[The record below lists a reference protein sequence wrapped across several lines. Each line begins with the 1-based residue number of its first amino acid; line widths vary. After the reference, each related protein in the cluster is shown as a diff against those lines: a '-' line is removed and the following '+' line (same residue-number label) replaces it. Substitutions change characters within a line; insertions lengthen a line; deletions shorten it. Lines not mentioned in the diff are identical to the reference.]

1 LTDPFIPNSP
11 AGRSPGGG
19 HTSLFAT
26 ALAQLERGAD
36 LIDLPNDL
44 RSILSQP
51 KNEIIVNFPVKMNDG
66 SYRVFR
72 GYRIQHSNL
81 LGPYKGGVRFH
92 PMVDLD
98 EVKALASWM
107 TWKSALCEIP
117 FGGAK
122 GGISF
127 DPSGLEA
134 DELERVV
141 RRFTHALGS
150 NIGPDHDIPA
160 PDLGSN
166 AQSMVWMM
174 DTYAN
179 STGAAERQNVKRVV
193 TGKTLET
200 GGSPG
205 RDKATGQG
213 VVFCLQ
219 HWADEVGF
227 DLSGASA
234 SIQGFGNVGGA
245 TGRILQVHGT
255 KVVAVADHG
264 GAITDEDGIDAFD
277 LTDWVH
283 QNGTVAGFPDA
294 MWIDPDDFW
303 SIQSDILVPAAL
315 ENQITV
321 DNVAQIQARVVVEA
335 ANGPTTL
342 EAETALT
349 QRGIDVLPDILVNAG
364 GVVVSYF
371 EWLQNRSAEQ
381 WDLDDVDHRL
391 RETLWRACD
400 AVVNLREELEVES
413 RRDAAYALALRRL
426 QVVYEQR
433 GIFP

>member
-1 LTDPFIPNSP
+1 MSDSQ
-11 AGRSPGGG
+11 
-19 HTSLFAT
+19 TSLFAT
-26 ALAQLERGAD
+26 ALDQFNRGAD
-36 LIDLPNDL
+36 LIDLSDDL

-51 KNEIIVNFPVKMNDG
+51 KNEIIVNFPVRLNDG
-66 SYRVFR
+66 TYRVFR

-107 TWKSALCEIP
+107 TWKSALCDIP

-127 DPSGLEA
+127 DPGGLEP

-141 RRFTHALGS
+141 RRFTHALGG

-179 STGAAERQNVKRVV
+179 STGVTERQNVKRIV

-205 RDKATGQG
+205 REKATGQG

-227 DLSGASA
+227 DLAGATV
-234 SIQGFGNVGGA
+234 SIQGFGNVGSA
-245 TGRILQVHGT
+245 AGRILQVHG
-255 KVVAVADHG
+255 VRMVAVADHG
-264 GAITDEDGIDAFD
+264 GAIADEDGIDAFE
-277 LTDWVH
+277 LTDWVREH
-283 QNGTVAGFPDA
+283 GSVAGFPRA
-294 MWIDPDDFW
+294 MWIDPDDYW
-303 SIQSDILVPAAL
+303 AVPTDLLLPAAL
-315 ENQITV
+315 ENQITIE
-321 DNVAQIQARVVVEA
+321 NVHQIQARVVVEA
-335 ANGPTTL
+335 ANGPTSL
-342 EAETALT
+342 EAEQVLAD
-349 QRGIDVLPDILVNAG
+349 RGIDVLPDILVNAG
-364 GVVVSYF
+364 GVIVSYF
-371 EWLQNRSAEQ
+371 EWLQNRSAQRWSLE
-381 WDLDDVDHRL
+381 DVDFKL
-391 RETLWRACD
+391 RDTLWQACD
-400 AVVNLREELEVES
+400 AVADLRAELEAPS
-413 RRDAAYALALRRL
+413 RRDAAYAVALRRL
-426 QVVYEQR
+426 QVVYQQR

>member
-1 LTDPFIPNSP
+1 MTDT
-11 AGRSPGGG
+11 G
-19 HTSLFAT
+19 TSLFAT
-26 ALAQLERGAD
+26 ALDQFNRGAD
-36 LIDLPNDL
+36 LIDLPDDL

-51 KNEIIVNFPVKMNDG
+51 KNEIIVNFPVRMNDG
-66 SYRVFR
+66 TYRVFR

-92 PMVDLD
+92 NMVDLD

-107 TWKSALCEIP
+107 TWKSALCDIP

-127 DPSGLEA
+127 DPTVLET

-179 STGAAERQNVKRVV
+179 STGATERQNVKRIV

-205 RDKATGQG
+205 REKATGQG

-227 DLSGASA
+227 DLVGATV
-234 SIQGFGNVGGA
+234 SIQGFGNVGSA
-245 TGRILQVHGT
+245 TGRILQVHGARL
-255 KVVAVADHG
+255 VAVQDHG
-264 GAITDEDGIDAFD
+264 GSITDEDGIDAFE
-277 LTDWVH
+277 LADWVREH
-283 QNGTVAGFPDA
+283 GSVAGFPSA
-294 MWIDPDDFW
+294 MWIDDEDFW
-303 SIQSDILVPAAL
+303 SVPADLLVPAAL
-315 ENQITV
+315 ENQVT
-321 DNVAQIQARVVVEA
+321 AEHAGRIQARVVVEA

-342 EAETALT
+342 EAEKILA

-364 GVVVSYF
+364 GVIVSYF
-371 EWLQNRSAEQ
+371 EWLQNRSAQ
-381 WDLDDVDHRL
+381 RWDLEDVDFKL
-391 RETLWRACD
+391 RETLWKACD
-400 AVVNLREELEVES
+400 AVVDIRKELEIQS
-413 RRDAAYALALRRL
+413 RRDAAYAVALRRL
-426 QVVYEQR
+426 QVVYKQR

>member
-1 LTDPFIPNSP
+1 MTN
-11 AGRSPGGG
+11 
-19 HTSLFAT
+19 TSLFAT
-26 ALAQLERGAD
+26 ALDQFNRGAD
-36 LIDLPNDL
+36 IIDLSDDL

-51 KNEIIVNFPVKMNDG
+51 KNEIIVNFPVRMNNG
-66 SYRVFR
+66 NYRVFR

-107 TWKSALCEIP
+107 TWKSALCDIP

-127 DPSGLEA
+127 DPTALET

-141 RRFTHALGS
+141 RRFTHALGT

-179 STGAAERQNVKRVV
+179 STGATERQNVKRIV

-205 RDKATGQG
+205 REKATGQG

-227 DLSGASA
+227 DLVGATV
-234 SIQGFGNVGGA
+234 SIQGFGNVGSA
-245 TGRILQVHGT
+245 TGRILQVHGARL
-255 KVVAVADHG
+255 VAVADHA
-264 GAITDEDGIDAFD
+264 GAITDEDGIDAFE
-277 LTDWVH
+277 LADWVREH
-283 QNGTVAGFPDA
+283 GSVSGFPNA
-294 MWIDPDDFW
+294 MWIDDEDFW
-303 SIQSDILVPAAL
+303 SVPADLLVPAAL
-315 ENQITV
+315 ENQITAE
-321 DNVAQIQARVVVEA
+321 NVGRIQARVIVEA

-342 EAETALT
+342 EAEKILK

-371 EWLQNRSAEQ
+371 EWLQNRSAQRWVLE
-381 WDLDDVDHRL
+381 DVDFKL
-391 RETLWRACD
+391 REILWKACD
-400 AVVNLREELEVES
+400 EVVDIRSKLGIES
-413 RRDAAYALALRRL
+413 RRDAAYAVALRRL
-426 QVVYEQR
+426 QVVYQQR

>member
-1 LTDPFIPNSP
+1 MTDTGN
-11 AGRSPGGG
+11 
-19 HTSLFAT
+19 SLFAT
-26 ALAQLERGAD
+26 ALDQFNRGAEI
-36 LIDLPNDL
+36 IDLPGDL

-51 KNEIIVNFPVKMNDG
+51 KNEIIVNFPVLMNDG

-98 EVKALASWM
+98 EVKALATWM
-107 TWKSALCEIP
+107 TWKSALCDIP

-127 DPSGLEA
+127 DPTALEA

-141 RRFTHALGS
+141 RRFTHALGT

-179 STGAAERQNVKRVV
+179 STGATERQNVKRIV

-205 RDKATGQG
+205 REKATGQG

-227 DLSGASA
+227 DLVGATV
-234 SIQGFGNVGGA
+234 SIQGFGNVGSA
-245 TGRILQVHGT
+245 TGRILQVHGARL
-255 KVVAVADHG
+255 VAVADHA
-264 GAITDEDGIDAFD
+264 GAITDEDGIDAFE
-277 LTDWVH
+277 LADWVREH
-283 QNGTVAGFPDA
+283 GSVAGFPKA
-294 MWIDPDDFW
+294 MWIDDEDFW
-303 SIQSDILVPAAL
+303 SVPADILVPAAL
-315 ENQITV
+315 ENQVTAA
-321 DNVAQIQARVVVEA
+321 NVGRIQARVVVEA

-342 EAETALT
+342 EAEKILE

-371 EWLQNRSAEQ
+371 EWLQNRSAQ
-381 WDLDDVDHRL
+381 RWDLEDVDFKL
-391 RETLWRACD
+391 REILWKACD
-400 AVVNLREELEVES
+400 EVVDIRSELEIAS
-413 RRDAAYALALRRL
+413 RRDAAYAVALRRL

>member
-1 LTDPFIPNSP
+1 MTDT
-11 AGRSPGGG
+11 G
-19 HTSLFAT
+19 TSLFAT
-26 ALAQLERGAD
+26 ALDQFNRGAD
-36 LIDLPNDL
+36 LIDLPDDL

-51 KNEIIVNFPVKMNDG
+51 KNEIIVNFPVRMNDG
-66 SYRVFR
+66 TYRVFR

-92 PMVDLD
+92 NMVDLD

-107 TWKSALCEIP
+107 TWKSALCDIP

-127 DPSGLEA
+127 DPTVLET

-179 STGAAERQNVKRVV
+179 STGATERQNVKRIV

-205 RDKATGQG
+205 REKATGQG

-227 DLSGASA
+227 DLVGATV
-234 SIQGFGNVGGA
+234 SIQGFGNVGSA
-245 TGRILQVHGT
+245 TGRILQVHGARL
-255 KVVAVADHG
+255 VAVADHG
-264 GAITDEDGIDAFD
+264 GSITDEDGIDAFE
-277 LTDWVH
+277 LADWVRKH
-283 QNGTVAGFPDA
+283 GSVAGFPSA
-294 MWIDPDDFW
+294 MWIDDEDFW
-303 SIQSDILVPAAL
+303 SVPTDLLVPAAL
-315 ENQITV
+315 ENQVT
-321 DNVAQIQARVVVEA
+321 AEHAGRIQARVVVEA

-342 EAETALT
+342 EAEKILA
-349 QRGIDVLPDILVNAG
+349 QRNIDVLPDILVNAG

-371 EWLQNRSAEQ
+371 EWLQNRSAQ
-381 WDLDDVDHRL
+381 RWDLEDVDFKL
-391 RETLWRACD
+391 RETLWKACD
-400 AVVNLREELEVES
+400 AVVDIRKELEIQS
-413 RRDAAYALALRRL
+413 RRDAAYAVALRRL
-426 QVVYEQR
+426 QVVYKQR

>member
-1 LTDPFIPNSP
+1 MTN
-11 AGRSPGGG
+11 
-19 HTSLFAT
+19 TSLFAT
-26 ALAQLERGAD
+26 ALAQFNRGAD
-36 LIDLPNDL
+36 IIDLSDDL

-51 KNEIIVNFPVKMNDG
+51 KNEIIVNFPVRMNNG
-66 SYRVFR
+66 TYRVFR

-107 TWKSALCEIP
+107 TWKSALCDIP

-127 DPSGLEA
+127 DPTALET

-141 RRFTHALGS
+141 RRFTHALGT

-179 STGAAERQNVKRVV
+179 STGATESQNVKRIV

-205 RDKATGQG
+205 REKATGQG

-227 DLSGASA
+227 DLSGATV
-234 SIQGFGNVGGA
+234 SIQGFGNVGSA
-245 TGRILQVHGT
+245 TGRILQVHGA
-255 KVVAVADHG
+255 KLVAVADHA
-264 GAITDEDGIDAFD
+264 GAITDEDGIDAFE
-277 LTDWVH
+277 LADWVREH
-283 QNGTVAGFPDA
+283 GSVSGFPNA
-294 MWIDPDDFW
+294 MWIDDEDFW
-303 SIQSDILVPAAL
+303 SVPADLLVPAAL
-315 ENQITV
+315 ENQITAE
-321 DNVAQIQARVVVEA
+321 NVGRIQARVIVEA

-342 EAETALT
+342 EAEKILK

-371 EWLQNRSAEQ
+371 EWLQNRSAQRWVLE
-381 WDLDDVDHRL
+381 DVDFKL
-391 RETLWRACD
+391 REILWKACD
-400 AVVNLREELEVES
+400 EVVDIRSELGIES
-413 RRDAAYALALRRL
+413 RRDAAYAVALRRL
-426 QVVYEQR
+426 RVVYQQR

>member
-1 LTDPFIPNSP
+1 MTDT
-11 AGRSPGGG
+11 G
-19 HTSLFAT
+19 TSLFAT
-26 ALAQLERGAD
+26 ALDQFNRGAD
-36 LIDLPNDL
+36 LIDLPDDL

-51 KNEIIVNFPVKMNDG
+51 KNEIIVNFPVRMNDG
-66 SYRVFR
+66 TYRVFR

-92 PMVDLD
+92 NMVDLD

-107 TWKSALCEIP
+107 TWKSALCDIP

-127 DPSGLEA
+127 DPTVLET

-179 STGAAERQNVKRVV
+179 STGATERQNVKRIV

-205 RDKATGQG
+205 REKATGQG

-227 DLSGASA
+227 DLVGATV
-234 SIQGFGNVGGA
+234 SIQGFGNVGSA
-245 TGRILQVHGT
+245 TGRILQVHGARL
-255 KVVAVADHG
+255 VAVQDHG
-264 GAITDEDGIDAFD
+264 GSITDEDGIDAFE
-277 LTDWVH
+277 LADWVREH
-283 QNGTVAGFPDA
+283 GSVAGFPSA
-294 MWIDPDDFW
+294 MWIDDEDFW
-303 SIQSDILVPAAL
+303 SVPTDLLVPAAL
-315 ENQITV
+315 ENQVT
-321 DNVAQIQARVVVEA
+321 AEHAGRIQARVVVEA

-342 EAETALT
+342 EAEKILA
-349 QRGIDVLPDILVNAG
+349 QRNIDVLPDILVNAG

-371 EWLQNRSAEQ
+371 EWLQNRSAQ
-381 WDLDDVDHRL
+381 RWDLEDVDFKL
-391 RETLWRACD
+391 REILWKACD
-400 AVVNLREELEVES
+400 AVVDIRKELEIQS
-413 RRDAAYALALRRL
+413 RRDAAYAVALRRL
-426 QVVYEQR
+426 QVVYKQR

>member
-1 LTDPFIPNSP
+1 MTDT
-11 AGRSPGGG
+11 G
-19 HTSLFAT
+19 TSLFAT
-26 ALAQLERGAD
+26 ALDQFNRGAD
-36 LIDLPNDL
+36 LIDLPDDL

-51 KNEIIVNFPVKMNDG
+51 KNEIIVNFPVRMNDG
-66 SYRVFR
+66 TYRVFR

-92 PMVDLD
+92 NMVDLD

-107 TWKSALCEIP
+107 TWKSALCDIP

-127 DPSGLEA
+127 DPTVLET

-179 STGAAERQNVKRVV
+179 STGATERQNVKRIV

-205 RDKATGQG
+205 REKATGQG

-227 DLSGASA
+227 DLVGATV
-234 SIQGFGNVGGA
+234 SIQGFGNVGSA
-245 TGRILQVHGT
+245 TGRILQVHGARL
-255 KVVAVADHG
+255 VAVADHG
-264 GAITDEDGIDAFD
+264 GSITDEDGIDAFE
-277 LTDWVH
+277 LADWVREH
-283 QNGTVAGFPDA
+283 GSVAGFPSA
-294 MWIDPDDFW
+294 MWIDDEDFW
-303 SIQSDILVPAAL
+303 SVPTDLLVPAAL
-315 ENQITV
+315 ENQVT
-321 DNVAQIQARVVVEA
+321 AEHAGRIQARVVVEA

-342 EAETALT
+342 EAEKILA
-349 QRGIDVLPDILVNAG
+349 QRNIDVLPDILVNAG

-371 EWLQNRSAEQ
+371 EWLQNRSAER
-381 WDLDDVDHRL
+381 WDLEDVDFKL
-391 RETLWRACD
+391 RETLWKACD
-400 AVVNLREELEVES
+400 AVVDIRKELEIQS
-413 RRDAAYALALRRL
+413 RRDAAYAVALRRL
-426 QVVYEQR
+426 QVVYKQR

>member
-1 LTDPFIPNSP
+1 MTDT
-11 AGRSPGGG
+11 G
-19 HTSLFAT
+19 TSLFAT
-26 ALAQLERGAD
+26 ALDQFNRGAD
-36 LIDLPNDL
+36 LIDLPDDL

-51 KNEIIVNFPVKMNDG
+51 KNEIIVNFPVRMNDG
-66 SYRVFR
+66 TYRVFR

-92 PMVDLD
+92 NMVDLD

-107 TWKSALCEIP
+107 TWKSALCDIP

-127 DPSGLEA
+127 DPTVLET

-179 STGAAERQNVKRVV
+179 STGATERQNVKRIV

-205 RDKATGQG
+205 REKATGQG

-227 DLSGASA
+227 DLVGATV
-234 SIQGFGNVGGA
+234 SIQGFGNVGSA
-245 TGRILQVHGT
+245 TGRILQVHGA
-255 KVVAVADHG
+255 KLVAVQDHG
-264 GAITDEDGIDAFD
+264 GSITDEDGIDAFE
-277 LTDWVH
+277 LADWVREH
-283 QNGTVAGFPDA
+283 SSVAGFPSA
-294 MWIDPDDFW
+294 MWIDDEDFW
-303 SIQSDILVPAAL
+303 SVPADLLVPAAL
-315 ENQITV
+315 ENQVT
-321 DNVAQIQARVVVEA
+321 AEHAGRIQARVVVEA

-342 EAETALT
+342 EAEKILA

-364 GVVVSYF
+364 GVIVSYF
-371 EWLQNRSAEQ
+371 EWLQNRSAQ
-381 WDLDDVDHRL
+381 RWDLEDVDFKL
-391 RETLWRACD
+391 RETLWKACD
-400 AVVNLREELEVES
+400 AVVDIRKELEIQS
-413 RRDAAYALALRRL
+413 RRDAAYAVALRRL
-426 QVVYEQR
+426 QVVYKQR

>member
-1 LTDPFIPNSP
+1 MTN
-11 AGRSPGGG
+11 
-19 HTSLFAT
+19 TSLFAT
-26 ALAQLERGAD
+26 ALDQFNRGAD
-36 LIDLPNDL
+36 IIDLSDDL

-51 KNEIIVNFPVKMNDG
+51 KNEIIVNFPVRMNNG
-66 SYRVFR
+66 TYRVFR

-107 TWKSALCEIP
+107 TWKSALCDIP

-127 DPSGLEA
+127 DPTALET

-141 RRFTHALGS
+141 RRFTHALGT

-179 STGAAERQNVKRVV
+179 STGATESQNVKRIV

-205 RDKATGQG
+205 REKATGQG

-227 DLSGASA
+227 DLSGATV
-234 SIQGFGNVGGA
+234 SIQGFGNVGSA
-245 TGRILQVHGT
+245 TGRILQVHGA
-255 KVVAVADHG
+255 KLVAVADHA
-264 GAITDEDGIDAFD
+264 GAITDEDGIDAFE
-277 LTDWVH
+277 LADWVREH
-283 QNGTVAGFPDA
+283 GSVSGFPNA
-294 MWIDPDDFW
+294 MWIDDEDFW
-303 SIQSDILVPAAL
+303 SVPADLLVPAAL
-315 ENQITV
+315 ENQITAE
-321 DNVAQIQARVVVEA
+321 NVGRIQARVIVEA

-342 EAETALT
+342 EAEKILK

-371 EWLQNRSAEQ
+371 EWLQNRSAQRWVLE
-381 WDLDDVDHRL
+381 DVDFKL
-391 RETLWRACD
+391 REILWKACD
-400 AVVNLREELEVES
+400 EVVDIRSELGIES
-413 RRDAAYALALRRL
+413 RRDAAYAVALRRL
-426 QVVYEQR
+426 RVVYQQR

>member
-1 LTDPFIPNSP
+1 MTDT
-11 AGRSPGGG
+11 G
-19 HTSLFAT
+19 TSLFAT
-26 ALAQLERGAD
+26 ALDQFNRGAD
-36 LIDLPNDL
+36 LIDLPDDL

-51 KNEIIVNFPVKMNDG
+51 KNEIIVNFPVRMNDG
-66 SYRVFR
+66 TYRVFR

-92 PMVDLD
+92 NMVDLD

-107 TWKSALCEIP
+107 TWKSALCDIP

-127 DPSGLEA
+127 DPTVLET

-179 STGAAERQNVKRVV
+179 STGATERQNVKRIV

-205 RDKATGQG
+205 REKATGQG

-227 DLSGASA
+227 DLVGATV
-234 SIQGFGNVGGA
+234 SIQGFGNVGSA
-245 TGRILQVHGT
+245 TGRILQVHGARL
-255 KVVAVADHG
+255 VAVADHG
-264 GAITDEDGIDAFD
+264 GSITDEDGIDAFE
-277 LTDWVH
+277 LADWVREH
-283 QNGTVAGFPDA
+283 GSVAGFPSA
-294 MWIDPDDFW
+294 MWIDDEDFW
-303 SIQSDILVPAAL
+303 SVPTDLLVPAAL
-315 ENQITV
+315 ENQVT
-321 DNVAQIQARVVVEA
+321 AEHAGRIQARVVVEA

-342 EAETALT
+342 EAEKILA
-349 QRGIDVLPDILVNAG
+349 QRNIDVLPDILVNAG

-371 EWLQNRSAEQ
+371 EWLQNRSAQ
-381 WDLDDVDHRL
+381 RWDLEDVDFKL
-391 RETLWRACD
+391 REILWKACD
-400 AVVNLREELEVES
+400 AVVDIRKELEIQS
-413 RRDAAYALALRRL
+413 RRDAAYAVALRRL
-426 QVVYEQR
+426 QVVYKQR

>member
-1 LTDPFIPNSP
+1 MTDTGN
-11 AGRSPGGG
+11 
-19 HTSLFAT
+19 SLFAT
-26 ALAQLERGAD
+26 ALDQLNRGAEI
-36 LIDLPNDL
+36 IDLPGDL

-51 KNEIIVNFPVKMNDG
+51 KNEIIVNFPVLMNDG

-98 EVKALASWM
+98 EVKALATWM
-107 TWKSALCEIP
+107 TWKSALCDIP

-127 DPSGLEA
+127 DPTALEA

-141 RRFTHALGS
+141 RRFTHALGT

-179 STGAAERQNVKRVV
+179 STGATERQNVKRIV

-205 RDKATGQG
+205 REKATGQG

-227 DLSGASA
+227 DLVGATV
-234 SIQGFGNVGGA
+234 SIQGFGNVGSA
-245 TGRILQVHGT
+245 TGRILQVHGARL
-255 KVVAVADHG
+255 VAVADHA
-264 GAITDEDGIDAFD
+264 GAITDEDGIDAFE
-277 LTDWVH
+277 LADWVRKH
-283 QNGTVAGFPDA
+283 GSVAGFPKA
-294 MWIDPDDFW
+294 MWIDDEDFW
-303 SIQSDILVPAAL
+303 SVPADILVPAAL
-315 ENQITV
+315 ENQLTAA
-321 DNVAQIQARVVVEA
+321 NVGRIQARVVVEA

-342 EAETALT
+342 EAEKILE

-371 EWLQNRSAEQ
+371 EWLQNRSAQ
-381 WDLDDVDHRL
+381 RWDLEDVDFKL
-391 RETLWRACD
+391 REILWKACD
-400 AVVNLREELEVES
+400 EVVDIRSELEIAS
-413 RRDAAYALALRRL
+413 RRDAAYAVALRRL

>member
-1 LTDPFIPNSP
+1 MTDS
-11 AGRSPGGG
+11 
-19 HTSLFAT
+19 TSLFAT
-26 ALAQLERGAD
+26 ALAQFKRGAD
-36 LIDLPNDL
+36 LIDLPDDL

-51 KNEIIVNFPVKMNDG
+51 KNEVIVNFPVRMNDG

-92 PMVDLD
+92 SLVDLD

-127 DPSGLEA
+127 DPNTLEA

-141 RRFTHALGS
+141 RRFTHALGG

-179 STGAAERQNVKRVV
+179 STGTTERQNVKRIV

-205 RDKATGQG
+205 REKATGQG

-227 DLSGASA
+227 DLAGATA
-234 SIQGFGNVGGA
+234 SLQGFGNVGSA
-245 TGRILQVHGT
+245 AGRILQVHGAR
-255 KVVAVADHG
+255 VVAVADHG
-264 GAITDEDGIDAFD
+264 GAIADEDGIDAFE
-277 LTDWVH
+277 LTDWVREH
-283 QNGTVAGFPDA
+283 GSVAGFPRA
-294 MWIDPDDFW
+294 MWIDPDDYW
-303 SIQSDILVPAAL
+303 AVPADLLLPAAL

-321 DNVAQIQARVVVEA
+321 ENVHQIQARVVVEA
-335 ANGPTTL
+335 ANGPTSL
-342 EAETALT
+342 EAEQVLAD
-349 QRGIDVLPDILVNAG
+349 RGIDVLPDILVNAG
-364 GVVVSYF
+364 GVIVSYF
-371 EWLQNRSAEQ
+371 EWLQNRSAQRWSLE
-381 WDLDDVDHRL
+381 DVDFKL
-391 RETLWRACD
+391 RDTLWQACD
-400 AVVNLREELEVES
+400 SVADLRAELEVPS
-413 RRDAAYALALRRL
+413 RRDAAYAVALRRL
-426 QVVYEQR
+426 QVVYQQR

>member
-1 LTDPFIPNSP
+1 MTD
-11 AGRSPGGG
+11 AG
-19 HTSLFAT
+19 TSLFAT
-26 ALAQLERGAD
+26 ALDQFNRGAD
-36 LIDLPNDL
+36 LIDLPDDL

-51 KNEIIVNFPVKMNDG
+51 KNEIIVNFPVRMNDG
-66 SYRVFR
+66 TYRVFR

-92 PMVDLD
+92 NMVDLD

-107 TWKSALCEIP
+107 TWKSALCDIP

-127 DPSGLEA
+127 DPTVLET

-179 STGAAERQNVKRVV
+179 STGATERQNVKRIV

-205 RDKATGQG
+205 REKATGQG

-227 DLSGASA
+227 DLVGATV
-234 SIQGFGNVGGA
+234 SIQGFGNVGSA
-245 TGRILQVHGT
+245 TGRILQVHGARL
-255 KVVAVADHG
+255 VAVQDHG
-264 GAITDEDGIDAFD
+264 GSITDEDGIDAFE
-277 LTDWVH
+277 LADWVREH
-283 QNGTVAGFPDA
+283 GSVAGFPSA
-294 MWIDPDDFW
+294 MWIDDEDFW
-303 SIQSDILVPAAL
+303 SVPADLLVPAAL
-315 ENQITV
+315 ENQVT
-321 DNVAQIQARVVVEA
+321 AEHAGRIQARVVVEA

-342 EAETALT
+342 EAEKILA

-371 EWLQNRSAEQ
+371 EWLQNRSAQ
-381 WDLDDVDHRL
+381 RWDLEDVDFKL
-391 RETLWRACD
+391 RETLWKACD
-400 AVVNLREELEVES
+400 AVVDIRKELEIQS
-413 RRDAAYALALRRL
+413 RRDAAYAVALRRL
-426 QVVYEQR
+426 QVVYKQR

>member
-1 LTDPFIPNSP
+1 MTDT
-11 AGRSPGGG
+11 G
-19 HTSLFAT
+19 TSLFAT
-26 ALAQLERGAD
+26 ALDQFNRGAD
-36 LIDLPNDL
+36 LIDLPDDL

-51 KNEIIVNFPVKMNDG
+51 KNEIIVNFPVRMNDG
-66 SYRVFR
+66 TYRVFR

-92 PMVDLD
+92 NMVDLD

-107 TWKSALCEIP
+107 TWKSALCDIP

-127 DPSGLEA
+127 DPTVLET

-179 STGAAERQNVKRVV
+179 STGSTERQNVKRIV

-205 RDKATGQG
+205 REKATGQG

-227 DLSGASA
+227 DLVGATV
-234 SIQGFGNVGGA
+234 SIQGFGNVGSA
-245 TGRILQVHGT
+245 TGRILQVHGARL
-255 KVVAVADHG
+255 VAVADHG
-264 GAITDEDGIDAFD
+264 GSITDEDGIDAFE
-277 LTDWVH
+277 LADWVREH
-283 QNGTVAGFPDA
+283 GSVAGFPSA
-294 MWIDPDDFW
+294 MWIDDEDFW
-303 SIQSDILVPAAL
+303 SVPADLLVPAAL
-315 ENQITV
+315 ENQVT
-321 DNVAQIQARVVVEA
+321 AEHAGRIQARVVVEA

-342 EAETALT
+342 EAEKILA

-371 EWLQNRSAEQ
+371 EWLQNRSAER
-381 WDLDDVDHRL
+381 WDLEDVDFKL
-391 RETLWRACD
+391 RETLWKACD
-400 AVVNLREELEVES
+400 AVVDIRKELEIQS
-413 RRDAAYALALRRL
+413 RRDAAYAVALRRL
-426 QVVYEQR
+426 QVVYKQR

>member
-1 LTDPFIPNSP
+1 MTDT
-11 AGRSPGGG
+11 G
-19 HTSLFAT
+19 TSLFAT
-26 ALAQLERGAD
+26 ALDQFNRGAD
-36 LIDLPNDL
+36 LIDLPDDL

-51 KNEIIVNFPVKMNDG
+51 KNEIIVNFPVRMNDG
-66 SYRVFR
+66 TYRVFR

-92 PMVDLD
+92 NMVDLD

-107 TWKSALCEIP
+107 TWKSALCDIP

-127 DPSGLEA
+127 DPTVLET

-179 STGAAERQNVKRVV
+179 STGATERQNVKRIV

-205 RDKATGQG
+205 REKATGRG

-227 DLSGASA
+227 DLVGATV
-234 SIQGFGNVGGA
+234 SIQGFGNVGSA
-245 TGRILQVHGT
+245 TGRILQVHGARL
-255 KVVAVADHG
+255 VAVADHG
-264 GAITDEDGIDAFD
+264 GSITDEDGIDAFE
-277 LTDWVH
+277 LADWVREH
-283 QNGTVAGFPDA
+283 GSVAGFPSA
-294 MWIDPDDFW
+294 MWIDDEDFW
-303 SIQSDILVPAAL
+303 SVPADLLVPAAL
-315 ENQITV
+315 ENQVT
-321 DNVAQIQARVVVEA
+321 AEHAGRIQARVVVEA

-342 EAETALT
+342 EAEKILA

-364 GVVVSYF
+364 GVIVSYF
-371 EWLQNRSAEQ
+371 EWLQNRSAQ
-381 WDLDDVDHRL
+381 RWDLEDVDFKL
-391 RETLWRACD
+391 RETLWKACD
-400 AVVNLREELEVES
+400 AVVDIRKELEIQS
-413 RRDAAYALALRRL
+413 RRDAAYAVALRRL
-426 QVVYEQR
+426 QVVYKQR

>member
-1 LTDPFIPNSP
+1 MTDT
-11 AGRSPGGG
+11 G
-19 HTSLFAT
+19 TSLFAT
-26 ALAQLERGAD
+26 ALDQFNRGAD
-36 LIDLPNDL
+36 LIDLPDDL

-51 KNEIIVNFPVKMNDG
+51 KNEIIVNFPVRMNDG
-66 SYRVFR
+66 TYRVFR

-92 PMVDLD
+92 NMVDLD

-107 TWKSALCEIP
+107 TWKSALCDIP

-127 DPSGLEA
+127 DPTVLET

-179 STGAAERQNVKRVV
+179 STGATERQNVKRIV

-205 RDKATGQG
+205 REKATGQG

-227 DLSGASA
+227 DLVGATV
-234 SIQGFGNVGGA
+234 SIQGFGNVGSA
-245 TGRILQVHGT
+245 TGRILQVHGARL
-255 KVVAVADHG
+255 VAVADHG
-264 GAITDEDGIDAFD
+264 GSITDEDGIDAFE
-277 LTDWVH
+277 LADWVREH
-283 QNGTVAGFPDA
+283 GSVAGFPSA
-294 MWIDPDDFW
+294 MWIDDEDFW
-303 SIQSDILVPAAL
+303 SVPADLLVPAAL
-315 ENQITV
+315 ENQVT
-321 DNVAQIQARVVVEA
+321 AEHAGRIQARVVVEA

-342 EAETALT
+342 EAEKILA

-371 EWLQNRSAEQ
+371 EWLQNRSAER
-381 WDLDDVDHRL
+381 WDLEDVDFKL
-391 RETLWRACD
+391 RETLWKACD
-400 AVVNLREELEVES
+400 AVVDIRKELEIQS
-413 RRDAAYALALRRL
+413 RRDAAYAVALRRL
-426 QVVYEQR
+426 QVVYKQR

>member
-1 LTDPFIPNSP
+1 MTN
-11 AGRSPGGG
+11 
-19 HTSLFAT
+19 TSLFAT
-26 ALAQLERGAD
+26 ALDQFNRGAD
-36 LIDLPNDL
+36 IIDLSDDL

-51 KNEIIVNFPVKMNDG
+51 KNEIIVNFPVRMNNG
-66 SYRVFR
+66 TYRVFR

-107 TWKSALCEIP
+107 TWKSALCDIP

-127 DPSGLEA
+127 DPTALET
-134 DELERVV
+134 DELERVI
-141 RRFTHALGS
+141 RRFTHALGT

-179 STGAAERQNVKRVV
+179 STGATESQNVKRIV

-205 RDKATGQG
+205 REKATGQG

-227 DLSGASA
+227 DLSGATV
-234 SIQGFGNVGGA
+234 SIQGFGNVGSA
-245 TGRILQVHGT
+245 TGRILQVHGA
-255 KVVAVADHG
+255 KLVAVADHA
-264 GAITDEDGIDAFD
+264 GAITDEDGIDAFE
-277 LTDWVH
+277 LADWVREH
-283 QNGTVAGFPDA
+283 GSVSGFPNA
-294 MWIDPDDFW
+294 MWIDDEDFW
-303 SIQSDILVPAAL
+303 SVPADLLVPAAL
-315 ENQITV
+315 ENQITAE
-321 DNVAQIQARVVVEA
+321 NVGRIQARVIVEA

-342 EAETALT
+342 EAEKILK

-371 EWLQNRSAEQ
+371 EWLQNRSAQRWVLE
-381 WDLDDVDHRL
+381 DVDFKL
-391 RETLWRACD
+391 REILWKACD
-400 AVVNLREELEVES
+400 EVVNIRSELGIES
-413 RRDAAYALALRRL
+413 RRDAAYAVALRRL
-426 QVVYEQR
+426 QVVYQQR

>member
-1 LTDPFIPNSP
+1 MTN
-11 AGRSPGGG
+11 
-19 HTSLFAT
+19 TSLFAT
-26 ALAQLERGAD
+26 ALDQFNRGAD
-36 LIDLPNDL
+36 IIDLSDDL

-51 KNEIIVNFPVKMNDG
+51 KNEIIVNFPVRMNNG
-66 SYRVFR
+66 NYRVFR

-107 TWKSALCEIP
+107 TWKSALCDIP

-127 DPSGLEA
+127 DPTALET

-141 RRFTHALGS
+141 RRFTHALGT

-179 STGAAERQNVKRVV
+179 STGATESQNVKRIV

-205 RDKATGQG
+205 REKATGQG

-227 DLSGASA
+227 DLSGATV
-234 SIQGFGNVGGA
+234 SIQGFGNVGSA
-245 TGRILQVHGT
+245 TGRILQVHGA
-255 KVVAVADHG
+255 KLVAVADHA
-264 GAITDEDGIDAFD
+264 GAITDEDGIDAFE
-277 LTDWVH
+277 LADWVREH
-283 QNGTVAGFPDA
+283 GSVSGFPNA
-294 MWIDPDDFW
+294 MWIDDEDFW
-303 SIQSDILVPAAL
+303 SVPADLLVPAAL
-315 ENQITV
+315 ENQITAE
-321 DNVAQIQARVVVEA
+321 NVGRIQARVIVEA

-342 EAETALT
+342 EAEKILK

-371 EWLQNRSAEQ
+371 EWLQNRSAQRWVLE
-381 WDLDDVDHRL
+381 DVDFKL
-391 RETLWRACD
+391 REILWKACD
-400 AVVNLREELEVES
+400 EVVDIRSELGIES
-413 RRDAAYALALRRL
+413 RRDAAYAVALRRL

>member
-1 LTDPFIPNSP
+1 MTN
-11 AGRSPGGG
+11 
-19 HTSLFAT
+19 TSLFAT
-26 ALAQLERGAD
+26 ALDQFNRGAD
-36 LIDLPNDL
+36 IIDLSDDL

-51 KNEIIVNFPVKMNDG
+51 KNEIIVNFPVRMNNG
-66 SYRVFR
+66 TYRVFR

-107 TWKSALCEIP
+107 TWKSALCDIP

-127 DPSGLEA
+127 DPTALET

-141 RRFTHALGS
+141 RRFTHALGT

-179 STGAAERQNVKRVV
+179 STGATESQNVKRIV

-205 RDKATGQG
+205 REKATGQG

-227 DLSGASA
+227 DLSGATV
-234 SIQGFGNVGGA
+234 SIQGFGNVGSA
-245 TGRILQVHGT
+245 TGRILQVHGA
-255 KVVAVADHG
+255 KLVAVADHA
-264 GAITDEDGIDAFD
+264 GAITDEDGIDAFE
-277 LTDWVH
+277 LADWVREH
-283 QNGTVAGFPDA
+283 GSVSGFPNA
-294 MWIDPDDFW
+294 MWIDDEDFW
-303 SIQSDILVPAAL
+303 SVPADLLVPAAL
-315 ENQITV
+315 ENQITAE
-321 DNVAQIQARVVVEA
+321 NVGRIQARVIVEA

-342 EAETALT
+342 EAEKILK

-371 EWLQNRSAEQ
+371 EWLQNRSAQRWVLE
-381 WDLDDVDHRL
+381 DVDFKL
-391 RETLWRACD
+391 REILWKACD
-400 AVVNLREELEVES
+400 EVVDIRSELGIES
-413 RRDAAYALALRRL
+413 RRDAAYAVALRRL
-426 QVVYEQR
+426 QVVYQQR

>member
-1 LTDPFIPNSP
+1 MTDT
-11 AGRSPGGG
+11 G
-19 HTSLFAT
+19 TSLFAT
-26 ALAQLERGAD
+26 ALDQFNRGAD
-36 LIDLPNDL
+36 LIDLPDDL

-51 KNEIIVNFPVKMNDG
+51 KNEIIVNFPVRMNDG
-66 SYRVFR
+66 TYRVFR

-92 PMVDLD
+92 NMVDLD

-107 TWKSALCEIP
+107 TWKSALCDIP

-127 DPSGLEA
+127 DPTVLET

-179 STGAAERQNVKRVV
+179 STGATERQNVKRIV

-205 RDKATGQG
+205 REKATGQG

-227 DLSGASA
+227 DLVGATV
-234 SIQGFGNVGGA
+234 SIQGFGNVGSA
-245 TGRILQVHGT
+245 TGRILQVHGARL
-255 KVVAVADHG
+255 VAVADHG
-264 GAITDEDGIDAFD
+264 GSITDEDGIDAFE
-277 LTDWVH
+277 LADWVRKH
-283 QNGTVAGFPDA
+283 GSVAGFPSA
-294 MWIDPDDFW
+294 MWIDDEDFW
-303 SIQSDILVPAAL
+303 SVPTDLLVPAAL
-315 ENQITV
+315 ENQVT
-321 DNVAQIQARVVVEA
+321 AEHAGRIQARVVVEA

-342 EAETALT
+342 EAEKVLE

-371 EWLQNRSAEQ
+371 EWLQNRSAER
-381 WDLDDVDHRL
+381 WDLEDVDFKL
-391 RETLWRACD
+391 REILWKACD
-400 AVVNLREELEVES
+400 AVVDIRKELEIQS
-413 RRDAAYALALRRL
+413 RRDAAYAVALRRL
-426 QVVYEQR
+426 QVVYKQR

>member
-1 LTDPFIPNSP
+1 MTDT
-11 AGRSPGGG
+11 G
-19 HTSLFAT
+19 TSLFAT
-26 ALAQLERGAD
+26 ALDQFNRGAD
-36 LIDLPNDL
+36 LIDLPDDL

-51 KNEIIVNFPVKMNDG
+51 KNEIIVNFPVRMNDG
-66 SYRVFR
+66 TYRVFR

-92 PMVDLD
+92 NMVDLD

-107 TWKSALCEIP
+107 TWKSALCDIP

-127 DPSGLEA
+127 DPTVLET

-179 STGAAERQNVKRVV
+179 STGATERQNVKRIV

-205 RDKATGQG
+205 REKATGQG

-227 DLSGASA
+227 DLVGATV
-234 SIQGFGNVGGA
+234 SIQGFGNVGSA
-245 TGRILQVHGT
+245 TGRILQVHGARL
-255 KVVAVADHG
+255 VAVADHG
-264 GAITDEDGIDAFD
+264 GSITDEDGIDAFE
-277 LTDWVH
+277 LADWVREH
-283 QNGTVAGFPDA
+283 GSVAGFPSA
-294 MWIDPDDFW
+294 MWIDDEDFW
-303 SIQSDILVPAAL
+303 SVPADLLVPAAL
-315 ENQITV
+315 ENQVT
-321 DNVAQIQARVVVEA
+321 AEHAGRIQARVVVEA

-342 EAETALT
+342 EAEKILA

-371 EWLQNRSAEQ
+371 EWLQNRSALR
-381 WDLDDVDHRL
+381 WDLEDVDFKL
-391 RETLWRACD
+391 RETLWKACD
-400 AVVNLREELEVES
+400 AVVDIRKELEIQS
-413 RRDAAYALALRRL
+413 RRDAAYAVALRRL
-426 QVVYEQR
+426 QVVYKQR

>member
-1 LTDPFIPNSP
+1 MTDTGN
-11 AGRSPGGG
+11 
-19 HTSLFAT
+19 SLFAT
-26 ALAQLERGAD
+26 ALDQFNRGAEI
-36 LIDLPNDL
+36 IDLPDDL

-51 KNEIIVNFPVKMNDG
+51 KNEIIVNFPVLMNDG

-98 EVKALASWM
+98 EVKALATWM
-107 TWKSALCEIP
+107 TWKSALCDIP

-127 DPSGLEA
+127 DPTALEV

-141 RRFTHALGS
+141 RRFTHALGT

-179 STGAAERQNVKRVV
+179 STGATERQNVKRIV

-205 RDKATGQG
+205 REKATGQG

-227 DLSGASA
+227 DLVGATV
-234 SIQGFGNVGGA
+234 SIQGFGNVGSA
-245 TGRILQVHGT
+245 TGRILQVHGARL
-255 KVVAVADHG
+255 VAVADHA
-264 GAITDEDGIDAFD
+264 GAITDEDGIDAFE
-277 LTDWVH
+277 LADWVREH
-283 QNGTVAGFPDA
+283 GSVAGFPKA
-294 MWIDPDDFW
+294 MWIDDEDFW
-303 SIQSDILVPAAL
+303 SVPADILVPAAL
-315 ENQITV
+315 ENQLTAA
-321 DNVAQIQARVVVEA
+321 NVGRIQARVVVEA

-342 EAETALT
+342 EAEKVLE

-371 EWLQNRSAEQ
+371 EWLQNRSAQ
-381 WDLDDVDHRL
+381 RWDLEDVDFKL
-391 RETLWRACD
+391 REILWKACD
-400 AVVNLREELEVES
+400 EVVDIRSELEIAS
-413 RRDAAYALALRRL
+413 RRDAAYAVALRRL

>member
-1 LTDPFIPNSP
+1 MPEDHQ
-11 AGRSPGGG
+11 G
-19 HTSLFAT
+19 LFTT
-26 ALAQLERGAD
+26 ALAQFERGAD
-36 LIDLPNDL
+36 LIDLPRDL

-51 KNEIIVNFPVKMNDG
+51 KNEIIVNFPVRMNDG
-66 SYRVFR
+66 TYRVFR

-92 PMVDLD
+92 NMVDLD

-107 TWKSALCEIP
+107 TWKSALCDIP

-127 DPSGLEA
+127 DPTVLET

-179 STGAAERQNVKRVV
+179 STGATERQNVKRIV

-205 RDKATGQG
+205 REKATGQG

-219 HWADEVGF
+219 HWADEVSF
-227 DLSGASA
+227 DLVGATV
-234 SIQGFGNVGGA
+234 SIQGFGNVGSA
-245 TGRILQVHGT
+245 TGRILQVHGARL
-255 KVVAVADHG
+255 VAVADHG
-264 GAITDEDGIDAFD
+264 GSITDEDGIDAFE
-277 LTDWVH
+277 LADWVREH
-283 QNGTVAGFPDA
+283 GSVAGFPSA
-294 MWIDPDDFW
+294 MWIDDEDFW
-303 SIQSDILVPAAL
+303 SVPADLLVPAAL
-315 ENQITV
+315 ENQVT
-321 DNVAQIQARVVVEA
+321 AEHAGRIQARVVVEA

-342 EAETALT
+342 EAEKILA

-371 EWLQNRSAEQ
+371 EWLQNRSAQ
-381 WDLDDVDHRL
+381 RWDLEDVDFKL
-391 RETLWRACD
+391 RETLWKACD
-400 AVVNLREELEVES
+400 AVVDIRKELEIQS
-413 RRDAAYALALRRL
+413 RRDAAYAVALRRL
-426 QVVYEQR
+426 QVVYKQR

>member
-1 LTDPFIPNSP
+1 MTDS
-11 AGRSPGGG
+11 
-19 HTSLFAT
+19 TSLFAT
-26 ALAQLERGAD
+26 ALAQFERGAD
-36 LIDLPNDL
+36 LIDLPDDL

-51 KNEIIVNFPVKMNDG
+51 KNEVIVNFPVRMNDG

-92 PMVDLD
+92 SLVDLD

-127 DPSGLEA
+127 DPNTLEA

-141 RRFTHALGS
+141 RRFTHALGG

-179 STGAAERQNVKRVV
+179 STGTTERQNVKRIV

-205 RDKATGQG
+205 REKATGQG

-227 DLSGASA
+227 DLVGATA
-234 SIQGFGNVGGA
+234 SLQGFGNVGSA
-245 TGRILQVHGT
+245 AGRILQVHGAR
-255 KVVAVADHG
+255 VVAVADHG
-264 GAITDEDGIDAFD
+264 GAIADEDGIDAFE
-277 LTDWVH
+277 LTDWVREH
-283 QNGTVAGFPDA
+283 GSVAGFPRA
-294 MWIDPDDFW
+294 MWIDPDDYW
-303 SIQSDILVPAAL
+303 AVPADLLLPAAL

-321 DNVAQIQARVVVEA
+321 ENVHQIQARVVVEA
-335 ANGPTTL
+335 ANGPTSL
-342 EAETALT
+342 EAEQVLAD
-349 QRGIDVLPDILVNAG
+349 RGIDVLPDILVNAG
-364 GVVVSYF
+364 GVIVSYF
-371 EWLQNRSAEQ
+371 EWLQNRSAQRWSLE
-381 WDLDDVDHRL
+381 DVDFKL
-391 RETLWRACD
+391 RDTLWQACD
-400 AVVNLREELEVES
+400 SVADLRAELEVPS
-413 RRDAAYALALRRL
+413 RRDAAYAVALRRL
-426 QVVYEQR
+426 QVVYKQR

>member
-1 LTDPFIPNSP
+1 MTN
-11 AGRSPGGG
+11 
-19 HTSLFAT
+19 TSLFAT
-26 ALAQLERGAD
+26 ALDQFNRGAD
-36 LIDLPNDL
+36 IIDLSDDL

-51 KNEIIVNFPVKMNDG
+51 KNEIIVNFPVRMNNG
-66 SYRVFR
+66 TYRVFR

-107 TWKSALCEIP
+107 TWKSALCDIP

-127 DPSGLEA
+127 DPTALET

-141 RRFTHALGS
+141 RRFTHALGT

-179 STGAAERQNVKRVV
+179 STGATERQNVKRIV

-205 RDKATGQG
+205 REKATGQG

-227 DLSGASA
+227 DLSGATV
-234 SIQGFGNVGGA
+234 SIQGFGNVGSA
-245 TGRILQVHGT
+245 TGRILQVHGA
-255 KVVAVADHG
+255 KLVAVADHA
-264 GAITDEDGIDAFD
+264 GAITDEDGIDAFE
-277 LTDWVH
+277 LADWVREH
-283 QNGTVAGFPDA
+283 GSVSGFPNA
-294 MWIDPDDFW
+294 MWIDDEDFW
-303 SIQSDILVPAAL
+303 SVPADLLVPAAL
-315 ENQITV
+315 ENQITAE
-321 DNVAQIQARVVVEA
+321 NVGRIQARVIVEA

-342 EAETALT
+342 EAEKILK

-371 EWLQNRSAEQ
+371 EWLQNRSAQRWVLE
-381 WDLDDVDHRL
+381 DVDFKL
-391 RETLWRACD
+391 REILWKACD
-400 AVVNLREELEVES
+400 EVVDIRSELGIES
-413 RRDAAYALALRRL
+413 RRDAAYAVALRRL
-426 QVVYEQR
+426 RVVYQQR

>member
-1 LTDPFIPNSP
+1 MTDT
-11 AGRSPGGG
+11 G
-19 HTSLFAT
+19 TSLFAT
-26 ALAQLERGAD
+26 ALDQFNRGAD
-36 LIDLPNDL
+36 LIDLPDDL

-51 KNEIIVNFPVKMNDG
+51 KNEIIVNFPVRMNDG
-66 SYRVFR
+66 TYRVFR

-92 PMVDLD
+92 NMVDLD

-107 TWKSALCEIP
+107 TWKSALCDIP

-127 DPSGLEA
+127 DPTVLET

-179 STGAAERQNVKRVV
+179 STGATERQNVKRIV

-205 RDKATGQG
+205 REKATGQG

-227 DLSGASA
+227 DLVGATV
-234 SIQGFGNVGGA
+234 SIQGFGNVGSA
-245 TGRILQVHGT
+245 TGRILQVHGARL
-255 KVVAVADHG
+255 VAVQDHG
-264 GAITDEDGIDAFD
+264 GSITDEDGIDAFE
-277 LTDWVH
+277 LADWVREH
-283 QNGTVAGFPDA
+283 GSVAGFPSA
-294 MWIDPDDFW
+294 MWIDDEDFW
-303 SIQSDILVPAAL
+303 SVPADLLVPAAL
-315 ENQITV
+315 ENQVT
-321 DNVAQIQARVVVEA
+321 AEHAGRIQARVVVEA

-342 EAETALT
+342 EAEKILA

-371 EWLQNRSAEQ
+371 EWLQNRSAER
-381 WDLDDVDHRL
+381 WDLEDVDFKL
-391 RETLWRACD
+391 RETLWKACD
-400 AVVNLREELEVES
+400 AVVDIRKELEIQS
-413 RRDAAYALALRRL
+413 RRDAAYAVALRRL
-426 QVVYEQR
+426 QVVYKQR

>member
-1 LTDPFIPNSP
+1 MTDT
-11 AGRSPGGG
+11 G
-19 HTSLFAT
+19 TSLFAT
-26 ALAQLERGAD
+26 ALDQFNRGAD
-36 LIDLPNDL
+36 LIDLPDDL

-51 KNEIIVNFPVKMNDG
+51 KNEIIVNFPVRMNDG
-66 SYRVFR
+66 TYRVFR

-92 PMVDLD
+92 NMVDLD

-107 TWKSALCEIP
+107 TWKSALCDIP

-127 DPSGLEA
+127 DPTVLET

-179 STGAAERQNVKRVV
+179 STGATERQNVKRIV

-205 RDKATGQG
+205 REKATGQG

-227 DLSGASA
+227 DLVGATV
-234 SIQGFGNVGGA
+234 SIQGFGNVGSA
-245 TGRILQVHGT
+245 TGRILQVHGARL
-255 KVVAVADHG
+255 VAVADHG
-264 GAITDEDGIDAFD
+264 GSITDEDGIDAFE
-277 LTDWVH
+277 LADWVREH
-283 QNGTVAGFPDA
+283 GSVAGFPSA
-294 MWIDPDDFW
+294 MWIDDEDFW
-303 SIQSDILVPAAL
+303 SVPTDLLVPAAL
-315 ENQITV
+315 ENQVT
-321 DNVAQIQARVVVEA
+321 AEHAGRIQARVVVEA

-342 EAETALT
+342 EAEKILA
-349 QRGIDVLPDILVNAG
+349 QRNIDVLPDILVNAG

-371 EWLQNRSAEQ
+371 EWLQNRSALR
-381 WDLDDVDHRL
+381 WDLEDVDFKL
-391 RETLWRACD
+391 RETLWKACD
-400 AVVNLREELEVES
+400 AVVDIRKELEIQS
-413 RRDAAYALALRRL
+413 RRDAAYAVALRRL
-426 QVVYEQR
+426 QVVYKQR

>member
-1 LTDPFIPNSP
+1 MTD
-11 AGRSPGGG
+11 AG
-19 HTSLFAT
+19 TSLFAT
-26 ALAQLERGAD
+26 ALDQFNRGAD
-36 LIDLPNDL
+36 LIDLPDDL

-51 KNEIIVNFPVKMNDG
+51 KNEIIVNFPVRMNDG
-66 SYRVFR
+66 TYRVFR

-92 PMVDLD
+92 NMVDLD

-107 TWKSALCEIP
+107 TWKSALCDIP

-127 DPSGLEA
+127 DPTVLET

-179 STGAAERQNVKRVV
+179 STGATERQNVKRIV

-205 RDKATGQG
+205 REKATGQG

-227 DLSGASA
+227 DLVGATV
-234 SIQGFGNVGGA
+234 SIQGFGNVGSA
-245 TGRILQVHGT
+245 TGRILQVHGARL
-255 KVVAVADHG
+255 VAVADHG
-264 GAITDEDGIDAFD
+264 GSITDEDGIDAFE
-277 LTDWVH
+277 LADWVREH
-283 QNGTVAGFPDA
+283 GSVAGFPSA
-294 MWIDPDDFW
+294 MWIDDEDFW
-303 SIQSDILVPAAL
+303 SVPTDLLVPAAL
-315 ENQITV
+315 ENQVT
-321 DNVAQIQARVVVEA
+321 AEHAGRIQARVVVEA

-342 EAETALT
+342 EAEKILA
-349 QRGIDVLPDILVNAG
+349 QRNIDVLPDILVNAG

-371 EWLQNRSAEQ
+371 EWLQNRSALR
-381 WDLDDVDHRL
+381 WDLEDVDFKL
-391 RETLWRACD
+391 RETLWKACD
-400 AVVNLREELEVES
+400 AVVDIRKELEIQS
-413 RRDAAYALALRRL
+413 RRDAAYAVALRRL
-426 QVVYEQR
+426 QVVYKQR

>member
-1 LTDPFIPNSP
+1 MTN
-11 AGRSPGGG
+11 
-19 HTSLFAT
+19 TSLFAT
-26 ALAQLERGAD
+26 ALDQFNRGAD
-36 LIDLPNDL
+36 IIDLSDDL

-51 KNEIIVNFPVKMNDG
+51 KNEIIVNFPVRMNNG
-66 SYRVFR
+66 TYRVFR

-107 TWKSALCEIP
+107 TWKSALCDIP

-127 DPSGLEA
+127 DPTALET

-141 RRFTHALGS
+141 RRFTHALGT

-179 STGAAERQNVKRVV
+179 STWATESQNVKRIV

-205 RDKATGQG
+205 REKATGQG

-227 DLSGASA
+227 DLSGATV
-234 SIQGFGNVGGA
+234 SIQGFGNVGSA
-245 TGRILQVHGT
+245 TGRILQVHGA
-255 KVVAVADHG
+255 KLVAVADHA
-264 GAITDEDGIDAFD
+264 GAITDEDGIDAFE
-277 LTDWVH
+277 LADWVREH
-283 QNGTVAGFPDA
+283 GSVSGFPNA
-294 MWIDPDDFW
+294 MWIDDEDFW
-303 SIQSDILVPAAL
+303 SVPADLLVPAAL
-315 ENQITV
+315 ENQITAE
-321 DNVAQIQARVVVEA
+321 NVGRIQARVIVEA

-342 EAETALT
+342 EAEKILK

-371 EWLQNRSAEQ
+371 EWLQNRSAQRWVLE
-381 WDLDDVDHRL
+381 DVDFKL
-391 RETLWRACD
+391 REILWKACD
-400 AVVNLREELEVES
+400 EVVDIRSELGIES
-413 RRDAAYALALRRL
+413 RRDAAYAVALRRL
-426 QVVYEQR
+426 QVVYQQR

>member
-1 LTDPFIPNSP
+1 MTDT
-11 AGRSPGGG
+11 G
-19 HTSLFAT
+19 TSLFAT
-26 ALAQLERGAD
+26 ALDQFNRGAD
-36 LIDLPNDL
+36 LIDLPDDL

-51 KNEIIVNFPVKMNDG
+51 KNEIIVNFPVRMNDG
-66 SYRVFR
+66 TYRVFR

-92 PMVDLD
+92 NMVDLD

-107 TWKSALCEIP
+107 TWKSALCDIP

-127 DPSGLEA
+127 DPTVLET

-179 STGAAERQNVKRVV
+179 STGATERQNVKRIV

-205 RDKATGQG
+205 REKATGQG

-219 HWADEVGF
+219 HWADEVSF
-227 DLSGASA
+227 DLVGATV
-234 SIQGFGNVGGA
+234 SIQGFGNVGSA
-245 TGRILQVHGT
+245 TGRILQVHGARL
-255 KVVAVADHG
+255 VAVADHG
-264 GAITDEDGIDAFD
+264 GSITDEDGIDAFE
-277 LTDWVH
+277 LADWVREH
-283 QNGTVAGFPDA
+283 GSVAGFPGA
-294 MWIDPDDFW
+294 MWIDDEDFW
-303 SIQSDILVPAAL
+303 SVPTDLLVPAAL
-315 ENQITV
+315 ENQVT
-321 DNVAQIQARVVVEA
+321 AEHAGRIQARVVVEA

-342 EAETALT
+342 EAEKILA

-364 GVVVSYF
+364 GVIVSYF
-371 EWLQNRSAEQ
+371 EWLQNRSAQ
-381 WDLDDVDHRL
+381 RWDLEDVDFKL
-391 RETLWRACD
+391 RETLWKACD
-400 AVVNLREELEVES
+400 AVVDIRKELEIQS
-413 RRDAAYALALRRL
+413 RRDAAYAVALRRL
-426 QVVYEQR
+426 QVVYKQR